1 MRTGSVGAFDAK
13 NRFSELLDKALHGKE
28 TIVTKHGHP
37 IAKIVPFREND
48 SPASDVFTRIA
59 KTRLSIASKGGIC
72 EKGESWKDVARKGL
86 RS

>member
-1 MRTGSVGAFDAK
+1 MKTATLGAFDAK
-13 NRFSELLDKALHGKE
+13 NRFSELLEKALHGKE

-48 SPASDVFTRIA
+48 SPAADVFIRIS
-59 KTRLSIASKGGIC
+59 KTRLSIAARGGIC

-86 RS
+86 RV